1 MGQCSM
7 YIRVLRQIV
16 DIPMVTN
23 CAPLA
28 ADLFLFCYVLSDKN
42 QADVTEAFN
51 STLRYLGGL
60 LNIDN
65 SYFKQMES

>member
-1 MGQCSM
+1 M
-7 YIRVLRQIV
+7 YIRAFRQIV

-65 SYFKQMES
+65 YYFKQMES